1 MLIQLFWR
9 WLTLLLLASALSACG
24 GGGGS
29 SGSDNLFT
37 EPSNSSG
44 GSTTDGGTTTTTPTA
59 VTLEISGDLL
69 PSGNETTLTLKAVS
83 ASLVPVEGVKMN
95 LSLSGSS
102 TTIIESGTKS
112 YTATTGSNGETTIRL
127 RNTSG
132 EKVTLTANA
141 TGDYTGAT
149 NISVLFGGKIN
160 VLYNTTQAVANGT
173 DVIKVAVSLT
183 DSSNNPI
190 SGITVN
196 VSTPDS
202 FATVTE
208 DNTDSVTDSQGK
220 YSASISNTVPQTNA
234 LIRVI
239 VGTRVVSEQRVTF
252 TAVSSSSGSGTTV
265 TVDSI
270 DLLIEKNNV
279 VLTEEASVIVI
290 PRDASGSPL
299 KNLSVGV
306 SSDSATATLR
316 LENGTSGKFFVSGN
330 TGTTGSFRVYIAN
343 TVVQTVN
350 LKASYTT
357 TTDSTTTTKSSDSA
371 AIVFVTPT
379 TSTDNSATKA
389 TTIELKAPVS
399 IPSNATANGTD
410 TITISGTVKN
420 KDGAGI
426 AGKTVTI
433 LRSSQSASIQGGTA
447 PVTNS
452 NGVFQLIMTS
462 TVAETF
468 ALRAQVDDVVTD
480 PVSITFA
487 AVATT
492 STRQPSQVTMTAS
505 PSSQTVGKTVTLTV
519 AARDSS
525 NALLSNV
532 TIRIIPFSNDIRLS
546 STTVTTGSTGTAT
559 LTATS
564 SVVGTYSLEAET
576 VSTSTV
582 ARLTTPVSISFTAA
596 TPNVEQLNFSILNN
610 NQPADGTSKITL
622 NVVALDSGGSPV
634 SGAPIVLRS
643 SNVNNGAVVLTPA
656 SGKTDANGLFT
667 SAITSSQA
675 TDSDKPITVT
685 IEATG
690 STAQTR
696 EALLYFKASSNVNP
710 SSVTLTQTSTSTLLA
725 DGQSRVVLTVTPL
738 DNSRTPIAGATV
750 DIISTSANFS
760 DLKIATASGSTN
772 ALGQYTTTATTTVAG
787 TYTLVPTATANGVT
801 VTGSPVNVVFN
812 PVPTSTQA
820 LQLVLSVENNNQVV
834 GSTTATKLVVLA
846 RTENGTPVSGVPVVF
861 SVRNPAN
868 NTPDV
873 SGSAIFGTEGF
884 SGTTGAS
891 GTFTTTISN
900 SQVGKFTVVVTRK
913 LSDGSLDNSTTSSA
927 DVTFKE
933 SGDTTVRPSVESL
946 TLLSSSSELGSGSGT
961 TGVLITAVVKN
972 KDNNLVPGVTVSFS
986 ASSGEIIPVQITGS
1000 TATAGITDASGRAQ
1014 ARLTT
1019 EINPNNRTVVVTAKL
1034 TNSDGTEKTQTI
1046 NIEVTGTRLG
1056 ITGLPTAAQGSKETY
1071 TVSIQN
1077 SLNVALSNQVLLIK
1091 SDANNTLESPQKTDC
1106 PSGTTGFC
1114 VLTNVNGQAEV
1125 AFTATNILTDGT
1137 DVIRVSKPGV
1147 PKITEASITV
1157 RIDDDKFVITP
1168 IAPQGRTNTCTAVTV
1183 DADNNPN
1190 CLIPLGQEQQF
1201 QVTWTKS
1208 GVAQVSEQLNLS
1220 TTRGSLPS
1228 NVVTDFAGQALFT
1241 LSSGSTPSVGRG
1253 AVIVSSSK
1261 VNGPSSQF
1269 SVEFV
1274 ATEAARIDVQ
1284 ATTPVIGV
1292 NNSGSSTEQTEII
1305 AVVRDSSNN
1314 LVKNK
1319 EILFTLED
1327 VTGGRITLG
1336 SVVTDSFGTAK
1347 TIYIA
1352 GTTSSAANGVKIK
1365 ATVADNT
1372 AITSQATVT
1381 VAKRSAFVSI
1391 ASGNVVSK
1399 STNGTRYN
1407 IPHTVLVT
1415 DANGTPIA
1423 GSTVTLSIYTNSY
1436 YRPIAPQ
1443 PPAQDNTGGIYVT
1456 ECINEDVN
1464 ANGILDPS
1472 EDLNQNG
1479 QLDPGNVITVDNL
1492 TLTTEAN
1499 GFKDFNVSYAIQYAY
1514 WIPQTTITA
1523 QVRVEGSESSNVSNF
1538 FANCSTDD
1546 VSNKSCPQANPFAAM
1561 NVNVPNGT
1569 AVGITPV
1576 GIPDFGSNGCSYPF
1590 YLQGPSS
1597 S

>member
-29 SGSDNLFT
+29 GSDNLFT
-37 EPSNSSG
+37 EPSNSSNG
-44 GSTTDGGTTTTTPTA
+44 GSGSNGSTTTTPTA
-59 VTLEISGDLL
+59 VTLEITGDLL

-95 LSLSGSS
+95 LSLSGSN

-141 TGDYTGAT
+141 AGNYTGAA

-160 VLYNTTQAVANGT
+160 VLYNTTQAIANGT
-173 DVIKVAVSLT
+173 DAIKVAVSLT

-190 SGITVN
+190 SGIAVN

-202 FATVTE
+202 FATVTANNS
-208 DNTDSVTDSQGK
+208 DAVTDAQGK
-220 YSASISNTVPQTNA
+220 YSANISNTVPQTNA

-239 VGTRVVSEQRVTF
+239 VGTRVVNEQRVTF

-279 VLTEEASVIVI
+279 GLTEEASVIVI

-316 LENGTSGKFFVSGN
+316 LENGTSGKFFISGN

-343 TVVQTVN
+343 TVTQTVN
-350 LKASYTT
+350 LKANYTT
-357 TTDSTTTTKSSDSA
+357 SGTDSTTKSSDSV
-371 AIVFVTPT
+371 AIVFATAT
-379 TSTDNSATKA
+379 TSTDNSASKVVS
-389 TTIELKAPVS
+389 IELKAPVS
-399 IPSNATANGTD
+399 IPATATANGTD
-410 TITISGTVKN
+410 TITLSGTVKN

-433 LRSSQSASIQGGTA
+433 LRSSQSATIQGGA
-447 PVTNS
+447 NPVTNS

-468 ALRAQVDDVVTD
+468 ALRAQVDDVITD
-480 PVSITFA
+480 PVSIAFA

-492 STRQPSQVTMTAS
+492 QTRQPTQVTMTAS

-532 TIRIIPFSNDIRLS
+532 TIRIIPFSNNISLS

-643 SNVNNGAVVLTPA
+643 SNVNNGAVVLSPA

-675 TDSDKPITVT
+675 TDADKPITVT

-710 SSVTLTQTSTSTLLA
+710 SSVTLTQSATSTLLA

-760 DLKIATASGSTN
+760 DLKIATASGTTN

-801 VTGSPVNVVFN
+801 VTGSPINVVFN

-884 SGTTGAS
+884 SGTTGTS

-927 DVTFKE
+927 DITFKE
-933 SGDTTVRPSVESL
+933 AGDTTVRPSVESL

-972 KDNNLVPGVTVSFS
+972 KDNNLVSGVTVNFS
-986 ASSGEIIPVQITGS
+986 ASSGEIIPVQVTGS
-1000 TATAGITDASGRAQ
+1000 TTAAGITDASGRAQ

-1019 EINPNNRTVVVTAKL
+1019 EINPNNRTIVVTAKL

-1046 NIEVTGTRLG
+1046 NIEVTGTRLS

-1071 TVSIQN
+1071 TISIQN
-1077 SLNVALSNQVLLIK
+1077 SLNVALSNQVLLVK
-1091 SDANNTLESPQKTDC
+1091 SDANNTLESSQKTDC

-1137 DVIRVSKPGV
+1137 DVIRVSKPGI
-1147 PKITEASITV
+1147 PKITEASLTV

-1183 DADNNPN
+1183 DANNNPN

-1292 NNSGSSTEQTEII
+1292 NNAGSTTEQTEIV
-1305 AVVRDSSNN
+1305 AVVRDSANN

-1319 EILFTLED
+1319 EVLFTLED

-1372 AITSQATVT
+1372 AISTQATVT

-1391 ASGNVVSK
+1391 ASGNVVTK

-1415 DANGTPIA
+1415 DSNGTPISGA
-1423 GSTVTLSIYTNSY
+1423 AVTLSIYSNSY
-1436 YRPIAPQ
+1436 FRPITPQ
-1443 PPAQDNTGGIYVT
+1443 PPAEDNTGGIYIT

-1464 ANGILDPS
+1464 KNGILDTG

-1492 TLTTEAN
+1492 TLTTDAN

-1538 FANCSTDD
+1538 FANCSTED
-1546 VSNKSCPQANPFAAM
+1546 VSNKSCPQTNPFAAM
-1561 NVNVPNGT
+1561 EVTGT
-1569 AVGITPV
+1569 GTTITPV
-1576 GIPDFGSNGCSYPF
+1576 GTPNFGSNGCSYPV
-1590 YLQGPSS
+1590 YLSRPTSS
-1597 S
+1597 